1 MIEKL
6 KAINPYDETE
16 IDMDT
21 NSVGGMVYENTPL
34 IQKLNELVDAVN
46 ELQLAKDVMVGR
58 IDMLNNAIFDIRN
71 AIDELQLKVA
81 ILEEDAHPT
90 AKTEPDEN
98 VQDKFAEQRKWIG
111 KLCWYKL
118 CEGDTWKVGRLEK
131 IQENADAGYP
141 FVFDGLC
148 YKICEPVKPDDDI
161 IYKGCNNE

>member
-6 KAINPYDETE
+6 SFLDASVNCVDYNGFVHNVADSSIINK
-16 IDMDT
+16 I
-21 NSVGGMVYENTPL
+21 
-34 IQKLNELVDAVN
+34 NELVNAVN
-46 ELQLAKDVMVGR
+46 GILDYAPLEMAMKAEPADPY
-58 IDMLNNAIFDIRN
+58 
-71 AIDELQLKVA
+71 VA
-81 ILEEDAHPT
+81 
-90 AKTEPDEN
+90 
-98 VQDKFAEQRKWIG
+98 QRKWVG

-161 IYKGCNNE
+161 IYKGE

>member
-6 KAINPYDETE
+6 ERYITGGKNMVAISRPPEPQ
-16 IDMDT
+16 DMMDK
-21 NSVGGMVYENTPL
+21 
-34 IQKLNELVDAVN
+34 INELVDAVN
-46 ELQLAKDVMVGR
+46 GILDYAPLEMAMKAEKD
-58 IDMLNNAIFDIRN
+58 
-71 AIDELQLKVA
+71 
-81 ILEEDAHPT
+81 PY
-90 AKTEPDEN
+90 
-98 VQDKFAEQRKWIG
+98 AEQRKWIG

-161 IYKGCNNE
+161 IFKDK